1 MNRQF
6 FAQLDQNNVVTTVH
20 CVTQQFLEANPERYP
35 GTWVETFYNTDGK
48 TYAGVG
54 FIYDYDTQDLI
65 APYVEPVK
73 PDDEP

>member
-1 MNRQF
+1 VNRQF

-54 FIYDYDTQDLI
+54 FIYDYDTQNFTPPPI
-65 APYVEPVK
+65 EPIN
-73 PDDEP
+73 EP